1 MKHAQSTGEV
11 FSSKKTSQVIIPT
24 FRAPAASTRF
34 NTFLDTANRVIP
46 SLSHDHV
53 LAWCCLAYEFP
64 GSAAD
69 LEKLMSAAI
78 SPVPCDGSQ
87 LVHWKASDEL
97 IRSFSLDPRTQI
109 ALSRIS
115 SPVSPTTQMRDL
127 LELLVQHY
135 PGAQHMHRCDIL
147 NAVFL
152 DASAWLLHHV
162 PMVCF
167 AVRIREIQ
175 CTALPPHVL
184 DRANPGRALR
194 ADARDVGSVSEFDPA
209 HDQALDLL
217 LSEDQRHGRSR
228 FLNDLK
234 DLFST
239 PEKGSEVRISQQRWR
254 AALGHKVAAVT
265 EMISKHG
272 TEADSVLL
280 MWIHHLMSNG
290 SVRLSNPAV
299 STISSYFHSIGDL
312 LSRQLACL
320 DSSIFQLSDQ
330 GWKDFFDALNSAI
343 ETDLQRPALAS
354 FHQFCI
360 AAFGVTPSPST
371 LFPRT
376 LAGAQVHA
384 NLVWEHEL
392 LQCFSQV
399 PGHSNDDRVIQSTQ
413 TLFALA
419 AGFPLRISE
428 AHGLRLE
435 DFHETAAGLEL
446 RYHPR
451 RHQHQ
456 GKSHA
461 AKRLMTCKDKRW
473 IAVIQPWLERRRA
486 EEVGAAGYEALLFG
500 DPHSFEKTYK
510 FGTCARLVNRL
521 LKQITDDETVSFHT
535 LRHAWVN
542 RQILD
547 ALSNDTEHTEID
559 PLHQIAVQVGHSD
572 LKTTLEC
579 YFHRPDELLRVS
591 LDKHW
596 SNRTISSSTA
606 AFWTGRSPAAL
617 RKEKQRHRS
626 SPSTYWQAIRSTASP
641 RTANECTQLLQGAQS
656 CGAKL
661 DLLLIRKVLDDICSG
676 LAGQSVTS
684 RAGISDD
691 QLTQVL
697 CHSTQVMN
705 TLLTLDGRIRET
717 IHQAE
722 VSREF
727 CRSWLTTK
735 LQELGIGPSNVNEP
749 SWDDLA
755 VRLQRSATPATVH
768 AGVIEYWMH
777 ERQAHGI
784 ALKNGSG
791 LQAFLSWLKDWGIQ
805 HECLVLRVPTDPEG
819 LKDAGARAK
828 VALDSNEFLIELRR
842 QFHQGVRV
850 EAVRRSSRSDRP
862 YLMVARGRISASTK
876 VAPSALLRMQRFH
889 GLLFCMSVWMQM
901 QGKTE

>member
-1 MKHAQSTGEV
+1 VKHAQSTGEV

-24 FRAPAASTRF
+24 FRAPAASARF

-53 LAWCCLAYEFP
+53 LALCCLAYEFP

-69 LEKLMSAAI
+69 LENLLSAAT
-78 SPVPCDGSQ
+78 SSAPCDGSQ
-87 LVHWKASDEL
+87 VVHWKASDEL

-115 SPVSPTTQMRDL
+115 SPVSPTNQMRDL

-162 PMVCF
+162 PIVCF

-217 LSEDQRHGRSR
+217 LAEDQRHGRAR

-254 AALGHKVAAVT
+254 ATLVHKAAAVT
-265 EMISKHG
+265 ELISKHG

-280 MWIHHLMSNG
+280 MWIHHLMTNG

-299 STISSYFHSIGDL
+299 STIASYFHSFGEL
-312 LSRQLACL
+312 LSQKLACL
-320 DSSIFQLSDQ
+320 DSSIFQLSDP
-330 GWKDFFDALNSAI
+330 GWKDFFDALNEDI
-343 ETDLQRPALAS
+343 ENDLQRPALAS

-360 AAFGVTPSPST
+360 SAFGVTPSPT
-371 LFPRT
+371 ALFSRPLT
-376 LAGAQVHA
+376 GAQVHA

-392 LQCFSQV
+392 LHCFSLV
-399 PGHSNDDRVIQSTQ
+399 ASNSNDDRVTHSTQ
-413 TLFALA
+413 ALIALA

-435 DFHETAAGLEL
+435 DFHEASAGLEL

-456 GKSHA
+456 GKSHS
-461 AKRLMTCKDKRW
+461 AKRLMTCKDSRW
-473 IAVIQPWLERRRA
+473 NAVIQTWLERRRA
-486 EEVGAAGYEALLFG
+486 EEAGAAGSSALLFG

-510 FGTCARLVNRL
+510 FGTCTRLVNRL
-521 LKQITDDETVSFHT
+521 LKQVTDDETVSFHT

-542 RQILD
+542 RHILD
-547 ALSNDTEHTEID
+547 SVSNDTVHSEVD
-559 PLHQIAVQVGHSD
+559 PLHVIAVQVGHSD

-579 YFHRPDELLRVS
+579 YFHRPDELLRVY
-591 LDKHW
+591 LNKHW
-596 SNRTISSSTA
+596 SNRAISSRTT
-606 AFWTGRSPAAL
+606 AFWTTVSPAAL
-617 RKEKQRHRS
+617 RKGKQRHK
-626 SPSTYWQAIRSTASP
+626 SPHSAYWQAIRSTACP
-641 RTANECTQLLQGAQS
+641 HVAHQYTQILLGAQS
-656 CGAKL
+656 SGTKL
-661 DLLLIRKVLDDICSG
+661 DLLLIRKVLNDIFGG
-676 LAGQSVTS
+676 LAGQSITA

-691 QLTQVL
+691 QLAQVL
-697 CHSTQVMN
+697 RHSTQVMN
-705 TLLTLDGRIRET
+705 TLLTLEGRSRET
-717 IHQAE
+717 IQTTE
-722 VSREF
+722 VSQDF
-727 CRSWLTTK
+727 GRSWLTAQLK
-735 LQELGIGPSNVNEP
+735 ALGITPSHINEP
-749 SWDDLA
+749 SWDEFA
-755 VRLQRSATPATVH
+755 VRLQRSTAPVSVH
-768 AGVIEYWMH
+768 AGVVDYWMR
-777 ERQAHGI
+777 ERQTHGI
-784 ALKNGSG
+784 ALSSGSG
-791 LQAFLSWLKDWGIQ
+791 LHAFLGWLKEWGIQ

-819 LKDAGARAK
+819 LKDAGSRAK
-828 VALDSNEFLIELRR
+828 LALDSNEFLIELRR
-842 QFHQGVRV
+842 HFHQGVRV
-850 EAVRRSSRSDRP
+850 EAVRRRSRSDRP
-862 YLMVARGRISASTK
+862 YLMVARGPISASTK
-876 VAPSALLRMQRFH
+876 VAPAAQLRMQHFH

>member
-1 MKHAQSTGEV
+1 VKHAQSTGEV

-34 NTFLDTANRVIP
+34 NTFLESANRLIP
-46 SLSHDHV
+46 NLSHAHV
-53 LAWCCLAYEFP
+53 LALSCLIYEFP

-78 SPVPCDGSQ
+78 SSVPCDGSQ
-87 LVHWKASDEL
+87 VVHWKASDEV
-97 IRSFSLDPRTQI
+97 IRCFSLDPRTRI
-109 ALSRIS
+109 ALSRID
-115 SPVSPTTQMRDL
+115 SPVPPTSQMRDL

-135 PGAQHMHRCDIL
+135 PGSQHMHRCDIL
-147 NAVFL
+147 NAVLL

-162 PMVCF
+162 PLVCF
-167 AVRIREIQ
+167 AVHVREIK
-175 CTALPPHVL
+175 CTPLPPHVL
-184 DRANPGRALR
+184 GRATTGR
-194 ADARDVGSVSEFDPA
+194 SPPADVPDAGLMSDIDPA
-209 HDQALDLL
+209 HDQTLDLL
-217 LSEDQRHGRSR
+217 LAEDQRHGRAR
-228 FLNDLK
+228 FLNDMK

-239 PEKGSEVRISQQRWR
+239 TAKGSEVRISQQRWR

-265 EMISKHG
+265 ELISRHG

-280 MWIHHLMSNG
+280 MWIHHLMTIG

-299 STISSYFHSIGDL
+299 STISSYFHSIGEL
-312 LSRQLACL
+312 LSQKLACL
-320 DSSIFQLSDQ
+320 DSSIFQLNDQ
-330 GWKDFFDALNSAI
+330 GWKDFFDEVNSAI

-360 AAFGVTPSPST
+360 SAFGVTPSAST
-371 LFPRT
+371 LFSRT
-376 LAGAQVHA
+376 LTGAQVHA
-384 NLVWEHEL
+384 NLVWDHEL

-399 PGHSNDDRVIQSTQ
+399 PGHSNDDRAIQSTQ

-473 IAVIQPWLERRRA
+473 IAVIQSWLERRRA
-486 EEVGAAGYEALLFG
+486 EEVGAAGNEALLFG

-510 FGTCARLVNRL
+510 FGTCTRLVNRL
-521 LKQITDDETVSFHT
+521 LKQVTGDETVSFHT

-542 RQILD
+542 RHILD
-547 ALSNDTEHTEID
+547 TLSNDTVHSEVD
-559 PLHQIAVQVGHSD
+559 PLHVIAVQVGHSD

-591 LDKHW
+591 LNKHW
-596 SNRTISSSTA
+596 SNRAISSRTT
-606 AFWTGRSPAAL
+606 AFWTTVSSAAL
-617 RKEKQRHRS
+617 RKGKQRHK
-626 SPSTYWQAIRSTASP
+626 SPHSAYWQAIRSTACP
-641 RTANECTQLLQGAQS
+641 HVAHQYTQLLLGAQS
-656 CGAKL
+656 RGAKL
-661 DLLLIRKVLDDICSG
+661 DLLLVRKVFNDICGG
-676 LAGQSVTS
+676 LAGHSIS
-684 RAGISDD
+684 ARAGISDD
-691 QLTQVL
+691 QLAQVL
-697 CHSTQVMN
+697 RHSTQVMN
-705 TLLTLDGRIRET
+705 TLLTLEGRARET
-717 IHQAE
+717 IQTTE
-722 VSREF
+722 VSQDF
-727 CRSWLTTK
+727 GRSWLTAQLK
-735 LQELGIGPSNVNEP
+735 ELGIAPSHINEP
-749 SWDDLA
+749 SWDELA
-755 VRLQRSATPATVH
+755 VRLQRSSASASVH
-768 AGVIEYWMH
+768 AGVVDYWMR
-777 ERQAHGI
+777 ERQTHGI
-784 ALKNGSG
+784 ALSSGSG
-791 LQAFLSWLKDWGIQ
+791 LDAFLGWLRESGIQ
-805 HECLVLRVPTDPEG
+805 HNCLALRVPTDPDE

-842 QFHQGVRV
+842 HFHQGVRV
-850 EAVRRSSRSDRP
+850 EAVRRRSRSDRP
-862 YLMVARGRISASTK
+862 YLMVARGPISASTK
-876 VAPSALLRMQRFH
+876 VAPAAQLRMQHFH